1 MKKFSLLC
9 LSAILFALVG
19 CTEQTELSTDVLETK
34 VTVMGYVRYITLNK
48 NLAQE
53 DPELVAPGHKVNI
66 FYGVPDDKGKVAAYA
81 LKTVAVDNDAFFKVE
96 LGCPVGKTLNV
107 RVESSMYGE
116 SYTTD
121 KDSKK
126 VSCET
131 YFFGEKE
138 ADIACGSAYNFQLDI
153 TPAANFGED
162 GMKQPN

>member
-34 VTVMGYVRYITLNK
+34 VTVMGYVRYITLDK
-48 NLAQE
+48 NLSQE

-121 KDSKK
+121 KAGKK

-131 YFFGEKE
+131 YFFGEQE
-138 ADIACGSAYNFQLDI
+138 ADIACGSAHSFKLDI

-162 GMKQPN
+162 GMKQP

>member
-1 MKKFSLLC
+1 
-9 LSAILFALVG
+9 
-19 CTEQTELSTDVLETK
+19 
-34 VTVMGYVRYITLNK
+34 
-48 NLAQE
+48 
-53 DPELVAPGHKVNI
+53 
-66 FYGVPDDKGKVAAYA
+66 
-81 LKTVAVDNDAFFKVE
+81 
-96 LGCPVGKTLNV
+96 
-107 RVESSMYGE
+107 MYGE

-162 GMKQPN
+162 GMKQP